1 MERFVI
7 VPDEKLEPLMLLL
20 KAKLPNIAA
29 EIRAEHLA
37 DLIDRV
43 ARRVLRGAA
52 ERPGVDEIVVWGVSG
67 NGFLAAWSSLAPETE
82 VVGVVTASAEEGLI
96 ARVFASSRSEA
107 QAAPGLGAAH
117 WTNLEQRRGRMIAGM
132 AATPLL
138 LFGKPVAVLSL
149 VTYDKEGAA
158 EPGSFPGTVP
168 ATEAAG
174 LLVRL
179 IEDRLVRSSL
189 GLEP

>member
-7 VPDEKLEPLMLLL
+7 VPDEKLEPLVLLL

-37 DLIDRV
+37 DLIDSV
-43 ARRVLRGAA
+43 ARRALRDAA
-52 ERPGVDEIVVWGVSG
+52 RPASIDEILIWGLSG
-67 NGFLAAWSSLAPETE
+67 NGFLAAWSSLVPENE
-82 VVGVVTASAEEGLI
+82 VVGTATAAAEEGLI
-96 ARVFASSRSEA
+96 ARVFASSRSDA
-107 QAAPGLGAAH
+107 QAAPGLAAGN
-117 WTNLEQRRGRMIAGM
+117 WTNLEQRRGRMIASM

-149 VTYDKEGAA
+149 VTYQKD
-158 EPGSFPGTVP
+158 EPQSLPGTSA
-168 ATEAAG
+168 ATEAAV

-179 IEDRLVRSSL
+179 IEDRLLRSSL
-189 GLEP
+189 GLVP